1 MLVSQK
7 TLVWNFIIGKQKVT
21 TNDLR
26 SFGASMFIADPE
38 KRARELYQEG
48 KLGRRDIT
56 EQEMADKGLKTKIS
70 VYFVKTETPL
80 FI

>member
-1 MLVSQK
+1 MPVSQK

-80 FI
+80 CI